1 MNINLR
7 RNYSIILIL
16 IALVSILVFAL
27 GDARV
32 IAYTTS
38 PTATVTANVEGVD
51 YANHVK
57 LFDDTVVHSVQVIM
71 DDDDYDEMLATYQQ
85 TQLKE
90 YFKADVI
97 IDGVR
102 INDVGIRLKGNAS
115 LRTAL
120 GGGMGGDGG
129 GNRPEGGNM
138 PQDGERPAPLEG
150 MPNFG
155 NGAPP
160 QRPEANSEDN
170 AQSDESAQGGVD
182 PQMPQRGVG
191 MESES
196 SEKKIPFMIKFDKYV
211 EGQTYQGYT
220 NLSIRNYGTSYNE
233 AMLQEPLTNLVAR
246 LSGIPATE
254 TAYMGFKINDGEETL
269 YVISELVNEN
279 YLEEHFENADGI
291 LYKAELG
298 STLSYEGED
307 PSSYA
312 NSFTQQTRVNDADLA
327 PLIEFM
333 RFLDEA
339 DDETFEK
346 DLPNYLDVDSFATYL
361 AVNAMVVNTDSILG
375 MNNNYYLYYD
385 DEAEK
390 FTLLMWDANESFG
403 KLGGSATYDLSLT
416 NTQSGRGEGGMNRPA
431 ENNDTKAPENNNGGP
446 GGGGMGRG
454 GGGPGGG
461 QNTLLTR
468 FMASETFKALYEE
481 KLQVVYEQAFT
492 SGAVTETAERYSD
505 LIHSVNEERG
515 LVDLEA
521 YDKAVENILN
531 FIDQR
536 TEYLKSTGMFE

>member
-1 MNINLR
+1 MNINFR
-7 RNYSIILIL
+7 RNYPILLIL
-16 IALVSILVFAL
+16 VALVPVLVFAL
-27 GDARV
+27 GDTRV

-38 PTATVTANVEGVD
+38 PTETANVEGVD
-51 YANHVK
+51 HANAVE

-71 DDDDYDEMLATYQQ
+71 DDDDYDEMISTYQQ
-85 TQLKE
+85 TSLKE

-97 IDGVR
+97 IDGVQ

-120 GGGMGGDGG
+120 GGGMGGGG
-129 GNRPEGGNM
+129 GNRPAGGDM
-138 PQDGERPAPLEG
+138 PQNGQQPGGMNQNGERPQPPSG
-150 MPNFG
+150 T
-155 NGAPP
+155 GAPP
-160 QRPEANSEDN
+160 QRPEANSEEN
-170 AQSDESAQGGVD
+170 APSGEPAEGGVNE
-182 PQMPQRGVG
+182 QMPQRGFG
-191 MESES
+191 MDSES
-196 SEKKIPFMIKFDKYV
+196 GEKKIPFMIKFDEYV
-211 EGQTYQGYT
+211 DGQTYQGYT

-246 LSGIPATE
+246 LSGIPATK
-254 TAYMGFKINDGEETL
+254 TAYTGFKINENKEAL
-269 YVISELVNEN
+269 YVMSELVNEN
-279 YLEEHFENADGI
+279 YLEEHFENADGV
-291 LYKAELG
+291 LYKAEVG
-298 STLSYEGED
+298 STLSYQGED

-312 NSFTQQTRVNDADLA
+312 RSFTQQTRVNDADLA

-339 DDETFEK
+339 DDATFEK
-346 DLPNYLDVDSFATYL
+346 ELPNYLDVDSFATYL
-361 AVNAMVVNTDSILG
+361 AVNAMLVNTDSILG

-385 DEAEK
+385 VEAKK

-416 NTQSGRGEGGMNRPA
+416 NTQNGNRQQ
-431 ENNDTKAPENNNGGP
+431 EDNSNAPENNKGGP
-446 GGGGMGRG
+446 GGGGK

-461 QNTLLTR
+461 QNMLVTR
-468 FMASETFKALYEE
+468 FMANETFKALYEE
-481 KLQVVYEQAFT
+481 KLQVVYGQAFT
-492 SGAVTETAERYSD
+492 SGVMIETVKQYSG
-505 LIHSVNEERG
+505 LIHSINKERR

>member
-1 MNINLR
+1 MSINFK
-7 RNYSIILIL
+7 RNYPIILIL
-16 IALVSILVFAL
+16 AALVSVLVFAL

-38 PTATVTANVEGVD
+38 PTATVTANVDGAD
-51 YANHVK
+51 YTNDVE

-71 DDDDYDEMLATYQQ
+71 DNDDYDEMISTYQQ
-85 TQLKE
+85 TSLKE

-115 LRTAL
+115 LQTAL
-120 GGGMGGDGG
+120 GGGMAMG
-129 GNRPEGGNM
+129 GGNM
-138 PQDGERPAPLEG
+138 PQDGERPEPPEG
-150 MPNFG
+150 MPNFE
-155 NGAPP
+155 NGVPP
-160 QRPEANSEDN
+160 QRPETNSEDN
-170 AQSDESAQGGVD
+170 AQSDESAQGGVN
-182 PQMPQRGVG
+182 QEMSQRGSSE
-191 MESES
+191 ESES
-196 SEKKIPFMIKFDKYV
+196 GEKKIPFMIKFDEYV

-233 AMLQEPLTNLVAR
+233 ALLQEPLTNLVAQ

-254 TAYMGFKINDGEETL
+254 TAYTGFKINKNEETL
-269 YVISELVNEN
+269 YVITELVNEN
-279 YLEEHFENADGI
+279 YLAEHFENADGI

-339 DDETFEK
+339 DDATFEK
-346 DLPNYLDVDSFATYL
+346 ELPNYLDVDSFATYL
-361 AVNAMVVNTDSILG
+361 AVNAMVVNTDSMLG

-385 DEAEK
+385 EGSEK

-416 NTQSGRGEGGMNRPA
+416 NTQSG
-431 ENNDTKAPENNNGGP
+431 P

-468 FMASETFKALYEE
+468 FMASDTFKALYEE

-492 SGAVTETAERYSD
+492 SGAMTETAERYSD
-505 LIHSVNEERG
+505 LIHSVNDKRG
-515 LVDLEA
+515 LVDIEA

-531 FIDQR
+531 FINQR